1 MIFKPIDGYYNY
13 SMRED
18 DLLLYSIQ
26 FKIVLRIRN
35 SAFGYK
41 WSFV

>member
-18 DLLLYSIQ
+18 GQILNENTNEFI
-26 FKIVLRIRN
+26 K
-35 SAFGYK
+35 
-41 WSFV
+41 